1 MKNIKFVRLTALVLT
16 ISTLLVTFAGCGMF
30 YKDTTPKEDPIPYLD
45 NYLINTLEPTS
56 KNCYDRYTYTNAAS
70 KTIYMGGHA
79 YHGGFTIYDDGGEGE
94 GFATFDISEYNDKIL
109 SFLMGSNQQ
118 NGFQESGVWLVSVT
132 LDGEKVIEARIQ
144 ADSLPEHY
152 TLDLTGKKELKFS
165 IVRCENAEARLAVA
179 EMTVWDSAE
188 EVVSGLYVA
197 DPSTQAQLIKDIF
210 PYLYVPASSEEMQV
224 YTEKELPAYVSDF
237 DASSLVPGSS
247 VSVGGKTYTDAF
259 TQRCWMPTLGTMK
272 RGVYFNVEGLYEYLT
287 FSVGGKD
294 GEANENLKSG
304 SSWLTI
310 YADGEMVHEEL
321 VQSDSLP
328 KRYTVAIK
336 GCKVLKFEFQ
346 FEDGGDHTVA
356 VFDAYLGKT
365 ESNLPSSGET
375 SAADLPDVCKL
386 VSNIAPYTVAS
397 NLPKSVFDG
406 SSKYETFSMAGRK
419 YNEGVVLY
427 ANVGFL
433 TGNSGAHACFNLEG
447 EFKYLTFK
455 AGLVDNSPTIIDDTL
470 NIYLNGKLTQSI
482 TLYATD
488 LPTEYQIELNNCQEL
503 KLELVG
509 RENYNR
515 PAYGFSEMVLYR
527 NEVTEHNLFPE
538 ETVDYPDSMPLIENI
553 APYQTYVSYDD
564 SYGWKTV
571 YDGSTK
577 KEYFEI
583 GEEKIYSG
591 LILCTS
597 VHLDLAGEGGGFSS
611 EAIYI
616 AMVGLPIFNCPVALL
631 AAGVLHENAFA
642 AFDLQGEFTKLS
654 FTVACKE
661 NLVGYEE
668 NTTLKIGIDGK
679 IAENLTLS
687 PDMEPTTFTVNIEN
701 TEQLMFFLECG
712 ESSSSYYAIYDI
724 VVEK

>member
-1 MKNIKFVRLTALVLT
+1 MKKFISIILLLSIALSMVSCGSMFSDNGENPEES
-16 ISTLLVTFAGCGMF
+16 ISNV
-30 YKDTTPKEDPIPYLD
+30 DH
-45 NYLINTLEPTS
+45 YLINKLEPTA
-56 KNCYDRYTYTNAAS
+56 KNCYDGYTYTDANS
-70 KTIYMGGHA
+70 KPIYMGGHA

-118 NGFQESGVWLVSVT
+118 NGFQEAGVWLVSVT

-144 ADSLPEHY
+144 ADSLPKHY

-179 EMTVWDSAE
+179 EMTVWDSAT

-197 DPSTQAQLIKDIF
+197 EAGTQAQLVKDIF
-210 PYLYVPASSEEMQV
+210 PYLYVPASSEEMQI

-237 DASSLVPGSS
+237 DASYLVPGSS

-294 GEANENLKSG
+294 GKANENLKSG

-356 VFDAYLGKT
+356 VFDAYVGKT
-365 ESNLPSSGET
+365 ESDLPSGGGA

-406 SSKYETFSMAGRK
+406 SSQYETFTLVGRK
-419 YNEGVVLY
+419 YNEGIVLY

-433 TGNSGAHACFNLEG
+433 SGNSGAHTCFNLEG
-447 EFKYLTFK
+447 AFKNLTFTV
-455 AGLVDNSPTIIDDTL
+455 GLLDKTPQIADETL
-470 NIYLNGKLTQSI
+470 NIYLDGELAESI
-482 TLYATD
+482 PLRAME
-488 LPTEYQIELNNCQEL
+488 LPQKHTVALNNCNEL
-503 KLELVG
+503 KLELSG
-509 RENYNR
+509 ASENAR
-515 PAYGFSEMVLYR
+515 PAYGLAEMVVYKGD
-527 NEVTEHNLFPE
+527 VTENNLFPAD
-538 ETVDYPDSMPLIENI
+538 ETEYPDKMSLIENI
-553 APYQTYVSYDD
+553 KPYMTYVSYADE
-564 SYGWKTV
+564 GEFQTV
-571 YDGSTK
+571 FDGSTK

-583 GEEKIYSG
+583 DGEKIYSG

-597 VHLDLAGEGGGFSS
+597 VHLDLT
-611 EAIYI
+611 
-616 AMVGLPIFNCPVALL
+616 GLGNDGTVFGNLMFNALANDFMMML
-631 AAGVLHENAFA
+631 ASGVVHENSFS
-642 AFDLQGEFTKLS
+642 AFDLHGEFSKVK

-661 NLVGYEE
+661 TAVGKEAE
-668 NTTLKIGIDGK
+668 TKLLIGTDGK
-679 IAENLTLS
+679 AAETILLT
-687 PDMEPTTFTVNIEN
+687 PDMEPTTYTVDIANA
-701 TEQLMFFLECG
+701 EQLLFFLQCG
-712 ESSSSYYAIYDI
+712 ESGSAYYAIYDI